1 MLDLLTLF
9 FFAFFA
15 AIGVFIITFLKSKS
29 MPKVPRMFKL
39 FGRGLTTCSIIVIF
53 ASLIYNSI
61 YLLFFV
67 YLPLMLI
74 GAVFMQLGEK
84 RIEQFSTTIFLKE
97 LKDISVKMVML
108 TPMALAIP
116 IFILY
121 FSLLKLLPII
131 EMFIGASFSI
141 ILFLAY
147 RRKYRA
153 TAYFS
158 LFSGITMIL
167 LSVFLPTVSLNP
179 AFKFPR
185 FIDIGGIVL
194 GVIFLIVS
202 LKSYR
207 KFTAKTQSPDKN

>member
-1 MLDLLTLF
+1 MKNLLF
-9 FFAFFA
+9 FLFV
-15 AIGVFIITFLKSKS
+15 VFVFL
-29 MPKVPRMFKL
+29 MFVVP
-39 FGRGLTTCSIIVIF
+39 IVIF
-53 ASLIYNSI
+53 FKKISRRAKILEIVGIEVIVISSI
-61 YLLFFV
+61 ITISSELSYLPSFTFLPYHIAILVGCAFLFFGGI
-67 YLPLMLI
+67 L
-74 GAVFMQLGEK
+74 EK
-84 RIEQFSTTIFLKE
+84 KDKRSTSFSKE
-97 LKDISVKMVML
+97 LKDAIVIL
-108 TPMALAIP
+108 LLGGLAVSTIFMYSFF
-116 IFILY
+116 FILTGI
-121 FSLLKLLPII
+121 FAVI
-131 EMFIGASFSI
+131 EFFIGVSI
-141 ILFLAY
+141 PTVIFLAY